1 MSFIRSGSKLGAVA
15 LSDDQLS
22 RIAPSI
28 FAQARH
34 DSRSARYSYIP
45 TSEILAGMRAEG
57 FLPTFAKQGGSRVVG
72 KAAFTK
78 HLIRFR
84 RVDQMAIKPAL
95 GALYPEVV
103 LINSHDGTSAYQ
115 VSAGLMRL
123 VCLNGMMVA
132 DKEFASVRVPHKG
145 DVMGQVIEGSFTVL
159 DESTRALDV
168 AEAWAGVTLSHD
180 ESRIMAE
187 SARMIR
193 FEDSEGKI
201 NTPITAAQL
210 LRPRRAEDRGS
221 DLWTINNVLQE
232 NAIRG
237 GQTAWGRDANGRQRR
252 VTSREIGAI
261 DQDVK
266 INRALWHLATEMA
279 KLKGVHA

>member
-1 MSFIRSGSKLGAVA
+1 MSFIRSSSKLGSVA
-15 LSDDQLS
+15 LSDDQLL
-22 RIAPSI
+22 RLAPSI
-28 FAQARH
+28 FAAARH
-34 DSRSARYSYIP
+34 ESRSARYSYIP
-45 TSEILAGMRAEG
+45 TSEILAGMRKEG

-123 VCLNGMMVA
+123 ACLNGMMVA

-168 AEAWAGVTLSHD
+168 AEAWAGVTLSND
-180 ESRIMAE
+180 ERRIMAE
-187 SARMIR
+187 SAHMIR
-193 FEDSEGKI
+193 FADSEGKI
-201 NTPITAAQL
+201 TTPIQPAQL
-210 LRPRRAEDRGS
+210 LHARRTDDRGS
-221 DLWTINNVLQE
+221 DLWTVNNVLQE

-237 GQTAWGRDANGRQRR
+237 GQTAWGRDAQGRGRR
-252 VTSREIGAI
+252 VTSREVGAI

-266 INRALWHLATEMA
+266 INRALWHLSTEMA
-279 KLKGVHA
+279 KLKGVYV

>member
-1 MSFIRSGSKLGAVA
+1 MSFIRSGSRLGAVA

-45 TSEILAGMRAEG
+45 TSEVLAGMRAEG

-168 AEAWAGVTLSHD
+168 AESWAGVTLSRE
-180 ESRIMAE
+180 ESMIMAE
-187 SARMIR
+187 SAHMIR
-193 FEDSEGKI
+193 FADAEGKI
-201 NTPITAAQL
+201 TTPIQPAQL
-210 LRPRRAEDRGS
+210 LH
-221 DLWTINNVLQE
+221 
-232 NAIRG
+232 
-237 GQTAWGRDANGRQRR
+237 
-252 VTSREIGAI
+252 
-261 DQDVK
+261 DQ
-266 INRALWHLATEMA
+266 
-279 KLKGVHA
+279 

>member
-123 VCLNGMMVA
+123 VCLNGMLVA

-168 AEAWAGVTLSHD
+168 AESWAGVTLSRE
-180 ESRIMAE
+180 ESMIMAE
-187 SARMIR
+187 SAHMIR
-193 FEDSEGKI
+193 FADAEGKI
-201 NTPITAAQL
+201 TTPIQPAQL
-210 LRPRRAEDRGS
+210 LHARRADDRGS

-232 NAIRG
+232 NAIKG
-237 GQTAWGRDANGRQRR
+237 GQTAWGRDAHGKQRR
-252 VTSREIGAI
+252 TTSREVGAI

-279 KLKGVHA
+279 KLKGVYA